1 MNRMKMSRTDYTQ
14 PYLFHTIQAAQIER
28 MSIVVFFFFSLLY
41 AYVLEYMVRTRLVA
55 TIELKYTKSDQQK
68 HPKSASKRALE
79 EVSNGFRNTHYRL
92 TGRRM
97 QKYKIFLK

>member
-55 TIELKYTKSDQQK
+55 TIELKYTKSNQQK

-79 EVSNGFRNTHYRL
+79 EVSNGFRNTHYRRPVSECKN
-92 TGRRM
+92 T
-97 QKYKIFLK
+97 KYF